1 MSVDFDFPN
10 LGLYTG
16 FIFLGPEE
24 EQHKSEG
31 FHEFQGEVSPIT
43 QIVRKRIVKML
54 KEPVEPITVGF

>member
-43 QIVRKRIVKML
+43 
-54 KEPVEPITVGF
+54 